1 MTKAVNKKDGVQD
14 SDVIIIGAG
23 IGGLSFALALHKEGV
38 RCRIVEAAPEIRP
51 LGVGLNLLPHAMSA
65 LNQLGVAEELEK
77 KGVATQEVCFYTH
90 NGQLVN
96 SEPRGR
102 FAGYE
107 LPQLSIHRA
116 DLHEVLLGAV
126 RERLGPDAV
135 ELGHRC
141 TRVEDKGD
149 VVEIHLEDAD
159 RKPLAS
165 LRGSIAVA
173 CDGVRSVVRTHMHP
187 AEAVPRY
194 EGTMQYRGTTRWK
207 PFLTGG
213 SMVYLGTHETGKLV
227 IYPIRNDIDDEGHQ
241 LINWVVEISRPSEML
256 LRDWNRPSSVE
267 EFIDNFKDCAFDW
280 LDVPAIMRSADSIFE
295 YPMVDQDPLPFWSQ
309 GRVTLL
315 GDAAH
320 PMMPRGSNGSAHAI
334 IDAITLAGLLADHSD
349 PVAALKEYEE
359 KRLEVTGKVVLANR
373 QISPDAILRVV
384 EERTGGKPFNTI
396 EDVLSKEEFEQWQA
410 RYRKVAGFAK
420 EDLRR

>member
-1 MTKAVNKKDGVQD
+1 
-14 SDVIIIGAG
+14 
-23 IGGLSFALALHKEGV
+23 
-38 RCRIVEAAPEIRP
+38 
-51 LGVGLNLLPHAMSA
+51 
-65 LNQLGVAEELEK
+65 
-77 KGVATQEVCFYTH
+77 
-90 NGQLVN
+90 
-96 SEPRGR
+96 
-102 FAGYE
+102 
-107 LPQLSIHRA
+107 
-116 DLHEVLLGAV
+116 
-126 RERLGPDAV
+126 
-135 ELGHRC
+135 
-141 TRVEDKGD
+141 
-149 VVEIHLEDAD
+149 
-159 RKPLAS
+159 
-165 LRGSIAVA
+165 
-173 CDGVRSVVRTHMHP
+173 
-187 AEAVPRY
+187 
-194 EGTMQYRGTTRWK
+194 
-207 PFLTGG
+207 
-213 SMVYLGTHETGKLV
+213 MVYLGTHETGKLV